1 MARFFDSLD
10 MVLAATET
18 SMLLTIAFVTTPL
31 GLLFWTAGNNMMDR
45 GRGGKTSD
53 QGASYIGLGAL
64 MLAVGPAIGV
74 YLATRLPSEYCLMIG
89 LGLMISSK
97 LGLNQVEKQGSK
109 KRRMAKAVREL
120 QAQRDYESWQQFV
133 QDVTP
138 EGFEKFCAWIF
149 FKSGFAVRHTG
160 RSGDLGIDIELKKNS
175 LFQVAQ
181 CKRFTDRAVTS
192 AELRDFYG
200 AMMNARA
207 DHGHV
212 MTTSR
217 YTKDAI
223 KWARGKAITLWDRP
237 ELEPWVARWAGR
249 SEAVQEP
256 VRVCGFCDS
265 ENRAEARF
273 CSKCGGP
280 LR

>member
-1 MARFFDSLD
+1 MGELFHVIDLW
-10 MVLAATET
+10 LASADR
-18 SMLLTIAFVTTPL
+18 SMLLTIATVTTPL
-31 GLLFWTAGNNMMDR
+31 GILFWRAGNNMMDR
-45 GRGGKTSD
+45 GRGGKTSE

-64 MLAVGPAIGV
+64 ALAVGPAIGY
-74 YLATRLPSEYCLMIG
+74 YLATGLPSIQCLLLG
-89 LGLMISSK
+89 LGSVITSA
-97 LGLNQVEKQGSK
+97 LGYKGIAGGLA
-109 KRRMAKAVREL
+109 RRNKVKAKVQDL

-133 QDVTP
+133 QEITP

-160 RSGDLGIDIELKKNS
+160 RAGDLGIDIELKKDK

-181 CKRFTDRAVTS
+181 CKRYTDRAVTS

-200 AMMNARA
+200 AMMNSRA
-207 DHGHV
+207 DHGHM

-237 ELEPWVARWAGR
+237 ELEPWVVRWAGR
-249 SEAVQEP
+249 SEKAPDP
-256 VRVCGFCDS
+256 VRVCPFCDS
-265 ENRAEARF
+265 ENRAEAKF
-273 CSKCGGP
+273 CSSCGGP
-280 LR
+280 LG